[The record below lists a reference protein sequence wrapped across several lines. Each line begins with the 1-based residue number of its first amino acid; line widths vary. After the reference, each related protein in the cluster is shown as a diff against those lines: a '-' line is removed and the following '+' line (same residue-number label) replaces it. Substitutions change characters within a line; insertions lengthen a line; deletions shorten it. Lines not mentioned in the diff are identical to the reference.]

1 VAVNVFL
8 TSTIVFLNHYTEGA
22 KSRPTILLES
32 RTKKFLPQVNW
43 HVLLDCT
50 NEVCYAKY

>member
-1 VAVNVFL
+1 VFL